1 MNPSLNDSGV
11 HIAYYRSNLVNTL
24 LIPVS
29 VQKKKKKPKTFF
41 FVEKVTNLSIWD
53 YKSQVLH
60 LSNLANKNTEHPVKF
75 EKLSDELL

>member
-1 MNPSLNDSGV
+1 MKLSEY
-11 HIAYYRSNLVNTL
+11 IAYSCKC
-24 LIPVS
+24 PE
-29 VQKKKKKPKTFF
+29 KKNPKHSF